1 MIEQENI
8 LRLAREA
15 FEFDLIDN
23 HCYVQSD
30 FVQEDGCY
38 IDDDVDFA
46 WQATLAVVI
55 AILPAIGEMV
65 KAEAVAETCEACAR
79 VCDQAAVDSATTAKA
94 MVSSGEIGPSLV
106 AAGGEQ
112 QAKKLAEFFR
122 SMAAT
127 PSRDDQS

>member
-1 MIEQENI
+1 MTEQENI

-15 FEFDLIDN
+15 FEFDMVDN

-30 FVQEDGCY
+30 FVQQDGCY

-65 KAEAVAETCEACAR
+65 KAETVAETQEACAR
-79 VCDQAAVDSATTAKA
+79 VCEKNAYALGIKFKEVGVAVGAMECGKA
-94 MVSSGEIGPSLV
+94 IRAM
-106 AAGGEQ
+106 
-112 QAKKLAEFFR
+112 AE
-122 SMAAT
+122 T
-127 PSRDDQS
+127 PSQEGEA

>member
-1 MIEQENI
+1 MTEQENI

-65 KAEAVAETCEACAR
+65 KAEAVAETREACAR
-79 VCDQAAVDSATTAKA
+79 LMEDCITQDW
-94 MVSSGEIGPSLV
+94 
-106 AAGGEQ
+106 
-112 QAKKLAEFFR
+112 
-122 SMAAT
+122 
-127 PSRDDQS
+127 